1 MLLYPYYMFLP
12 DDILLTSNIHLIVV
26 FIISLWFLSISFFRS
41 AGAGKSLRISVFFL
55 KNGFLSPPFWSL
67 HMSLSTISRFNYTLI
82 LYLWLYRFICQV
94 YAHPRPKVG
103 LQVFAF
109 IFYIPPLDTWCESFI
124 TRARHP
130 IRKTRFFVPPRTYSL
145 RI

>member
-1 MLLYPYYMFLP
+1 MVINMLLYPYYMFLP

-26 FIISLWFLSISFFRS
+26 FIISLWFLSCQFWS
-41 AGAGKSLRISVFFL
+41 AGASKRTGGNLSESRFFL

-82 LYLWLYRFICQV
+82 SYLWLYRFICQV

-109 IFYIPPLDTWCESFI
+109 IFYIPP
-124 TRARHP
+124 
-130 IRKTRFFVPPRTYSL
+130 PRVEDRYMMKSL
-145 RI
+145 